1 MQTKVSATK
10 QNIPIGKK
18 KKTHL
23 EISGLVLCTKRYL
36 PPGQAQAGV
45 ERETPHLR
53 LRNQSLNELATNP
66 ERLTNTGTE
75 STEGVGHLP
84 CVLGSEPSSPLRLLE
99 AKSY

>member
-10 QNIPIGKK
+10 QNIPIGEKK
-18 KKTHL
+18 KPDL

-53 LRNQSLNELATNP
+53 LRNQSLNELP
-66 ERLTNTGTE
+66 ILR
-75 STEGVGHLP
+75 
-84 CVLGSEPSSPLRLLE
+84 GSRTQAQRAQRE
-99 AKSY
+99 